1 MLKGKD
7 NKELLTLFRDILKDS
22 YEDIIVNNNAAFQT
36 PYDFVGI
43 FIEGIAA
50 AEAQG
55 EAIISLSPK
64 DILYLFEFYRIFKV
78 GGIAS
83 PYATIE

>member
-22 YEDIIVNNNAAFQT
+22 YEDIIINNNADFQT
-36 PYDFVGI
+36 PYDFIGI

-55 EAIISLSPK
+55 ETIISLSPK
-64 DILYLFEFYRIFKV
+64 DILCLFEFYSIFKV
-78 GGIAS
+78 VGIAS